1 HPPLDADGTPHR
13 RPLDADGAP
22 DGRPLDGA
30 ALALTF
36 LTVIPIR
43 PRRGVAADLGR
54 AAVWFPAVGALVG
67 LLAGA
72 VRTCSAALFGPAVAS
87 VLALVVLVAVTGA
100 LHQDGLADCA
110 DGLGVRGDRKRR
122 LAVMRDSAI
131 GAFGTLALLGWA
143 LLLVGALAT
152 LSDHAALRALV
163 TAAIVGRWAA
173 LVHATATATARADGL
188 GASFTVA
195 RAPLIVASAA
205 TIVAAV
211 LIDGPVD
218 GLASVAAG
226 AAVAGIA
233 SAWARRALG
242 GRTGDT
248 LGATVALAEV
258 AVCLTLLAFATT

>member
-1 HPPLDADGTPHR
+1 MSGPARASDR
-13 RPLDADGAP
+13 
-22 DGRPLDGA
+22 RPLDGA

-43 PRRGVAADLGR
+43 PRRGAAPDLGR
-54 AAVWFPAVGALVG
+54 AAVWFPAIGALVG

-72 VRTCSAALFGPAVAS
+72 VRAYSAALFGPAVAS

-110 DGLGVRGDRKRR
+110 DGLGVHGDRERR
-122 LAVMRDSAI
+122 LAVMRDAAI

-143 LLLVGALAT
+143 LLLLGALAT
-152 LSDHAALRALV
+152 LSDHAALRTLV
-163 TAAIVGRWAA
+163 TAAMVARWAA
-173 LVHATATATARADGL
+173 LVHASATAPARPDGL
-188 GASFTVA
+188 GASFAVA
-195 RAPLIVASAA
+195 RAPLVVASAA

-226 AAVAGIA
+226 AAVAGAA
-233 SAWARRALG
+233 SAWARRAVG

-258 AVCLTLLAFATT
+258 AVCLTLLAFATA